1 MYRIPST
8 LNGDLDYTQSLI
20 DQFKT
25 GEIQAGQLK
34 SNRVPMGIYEQ
45 RKNQHYMLRLRCA
58 GGLVTPEQLA
68 KIAFVGHQLSTSHLH
83 VTTRQEIQIHNVDI
97 EDAIPALKKLE
108 KVGISSAGGGGNTV
122 RNMMVDDRSGLTA
135 DEEFDVYPYVEE
147 LTSRLIAEKDS
158 FTMPR
163 KYKVAIDTSVATANY
178 SYIADL
184 GLQARI
190 KDGQRGFRVLIAGSA
205 ASNAHT
211 GWEVFDFLP
220 EKDLYRAAKA
230 LKNWFHKYG
239 NRRNRHKARMR
250 YVFYKYGTEEAKRLY
265 LEEFEELKKDGSID
279 FEASALPLEHH
290 KPSFSPLGEKEVKS
304 EERRVK
310 NSNPLGVPAD
320 LQSDGKQ
327 GTSKNEI
334 IDVEAFETWKRR
346 YAHKQTNAEGLK
358 ENLWYAYIPLR
369 HGNNSTDFFAEVAEY
384 LGNYGNDVIRFTKKE
399 QIQVRNIPEEYLTNI
414 YAFFKKLGVY
424 QIDYPVVVTNL
435 TCCTGADTCR
445 LGICL
450 PKGAIDGIAKQLLDS
465 DLNLDA
471 IPDFELRMNG
481 CTNIC
486 ALATWGD
493 LGFSGRVGRVG
504 DDPYPAYTIW
514 LPVKGKHE
522 IDLQQGYIAAKKIPA
537 FVEDY
542 LRDVIAEQANYAD
555 YYEYVA
561 KRGVNIVKDL
571 IAKYK
576 EVAPYSEKPDTFFD
590 FGDDE
595 KFSLIKY
602 GKAECS
608 AGLFDI
614 IEIDQDTIREKRK
627 EVEQLLE
634 NTPQGVPADLQ
645 SAGKQ
650 AISGGSKVPA
660 DLKSDGK
667 QGTSKIEKLL
677 HDIVFSENRMLLV
690 TRGLDPRTDE
700 DVYQGFEK
708 EFIAAGI
715 IPQKFK
721 VLTEKAR
728 NNESLISEKPLIDEL
743 ADLLNDLYQNMDDS
757 LQFKLPAAQS
767 PTDNT
772 DNTDSKEKS
781 AESAKSA
788 RPKNGSEKEEKSVSS
803 VKSVGQKTGSEKEEK
818 SVSSVKSVGQKNTS
832 EKEQKSVSSVK
843 SARQKNTSEKE
854 QKSSAGEPEA
864 ISPDVKKDFRG
875 VMCPMNFVKT
885 KIALTPMQSG
895 QILEILLDDGAP
907 IENVPGSV
915 KNEGHTILSTEKVE
929 NYWKVL
935 IKKK

>member
-20 DQFKT
+20 DQFKA

-147 LTSRLIAEKDS
+147 LTSQLIAEKDS

-163 KYKVAIDTSVATANY
+163 KYKVAIDTSMATANY

-279 FEASALPLEHH
+279 FEAPALPLEHH
-290 KPSFSPLGEKEVKS
+290 KPSFSPLSEKEVKS

-310 NSNPLGVPAD
+310 NS
-320 LQSDGKQ
+320 SDFFD
-327 GTSKNEI
+327 S
-334 IDVEAFETWKRR
+334 EAFETWKRR

-384 LGNYGNDVIRFTKKE
+384 LCNYGNDVIRFTKKE

-486 ALATWGD
+486 ALTTWGD

-522 IDLQQGYIAAKKIPA
+522 IDLQQGYNAAKKIPA

-576 EVAPYSEKPDTFFD
+576 EIAPYSEEPDTFFD

-627 EVEQLLE
+627 EVEQLLG
-634 NTPQGVPADLQ
+634 NIPQGVPADLQ
-645 SAGKQ
+645 S
-650 AISGGSKVPA
+650 
-660 DLKSDGK
+660 DGK
-667 QGTSKIEKLL
+667 QETSKIEKLL

-700 DVYQGFEK
+700 DVYNGFEK

-721 VLTEKAR
+721 VLTDKAR
-728 NNESLISEKPLIDEL
+728 NNESLIAEKPLIDEL

-781 AESAKSA
+781 AGQ
-788 RPKNGSEKEEKSVSS
+788 KNRSEKEEKSVSS
-803 VKSVGQKTGSEKEEK
+803 VKSVGQKSRSE
-818 SVSSVKSVGQKNTS
+818 N
-832 EKEQKSVSSVK
+832 
-843 SARQKNTSEKE
+843 E

-864 ISPDVKKDFRG
+864 ISPDVKKDFRD

-915 KNEGHTILSTEKVE
+915 KNEDHTILSTEKVE

-935 IKKK
+935 IRKK

>member
-20 DQFKT
+20 DQFKA

-58 GGLVTPEQLA
+58 GGLVTPKQLA

-163 KYKVAIDTSVATANY
+163 KYKVAIDTSEATANY

-279 FEASALPLEHH
+279 FKAPALPLEHH
-290 KPSFSPLGEKEVKS
+290 KPNF
-304 EERRVK
+304 
-310 NSNPLGVPAD
+310 PALKAPTD
-320 LQSDGKQ
+320 
-327 GTSKNEI
+327 
-334 IDVEAFETWKRR
+334 FETWKRR

-450 PKGAIDGIAKQLLDS
+450 PKGAIDGIAKQLLNS
-465 DLNLDA
+465 NLNLDA

-504 DDPYPAYTIW
+504 DAPYPAYTIW

-555 YYEYVA
+555 YYDYVA
-561 KRGVNIVKDL
+561 KRGVNIVKEL

-576 EVAPYSEKPDTFFD
+576 EVAPYSEEPDTFFD

-627 EVEQLLE
+627 EVELLMG
-634 NTPQGVPADLQ
+634 NIPQGVPTDLQ
-645 SAGKQ
+645 
-650 AISGGSKVPA
+650 
-660 DLKSDGK
+660 SDGK
-667 QGTSKIEKLL
+667 QATSKIEKLL

-700 DVYQGFEK
+700 DVYNGFEK

-721 VLTEKAR
+721 VLTDKAR
-728 NNESLISEKPLIDEL
+728 NNESLIAEKPLIDEL

-757 LQFKLPAAQS
+757 LQFKLPA
-767 PTDNT
+767 
-772 DNTDSKEKS
+772 EKTQVEQV
-781 AESAKSA
+781 A
-788 RPKNGSEKEEKSVSS
+788 EEKNA
-803 VKSVGQKTGSEKEEK
+803 EEK
-818 SVSSVKSVGQKNTS
+818 APAEQVSE
-832 EKEQKSVSSVK
+832 EKAPAEKA
-843 SARQKNTSEKE
+843 SAAEETET
-854 QKSSAGEPEA
+854 
-864 ISPDVKKDFRG
+864 IVPDVKKDFRG

-935 IKKK
+935 IRKK

>member
-20 DQFKT
+20 DQFKA

-279 FEASALPLEHH
+279 FEAPALPLEHH
-290 KPSFSPLGEKEVKS
+290 KPNFPPLKA
-304 EERRVK
+304 
-310 NSNPLGVPAD
+310 PTD
-320 LQSDGKQ
+320 
-327 GTSKNEI
+327 
-334 IDVEAFETWKRR
+334 FETWKRR

-450 PKGAIDGIAKQLLDS
+450 PKGAIDGIAKQLLNS
-465 DLNLDA
+465 NLNLDA

-555 YYEYVA
+555 YYDYVA
-561 KRGVNIVKDL
+561 KRGVNIVKEL

-576 EVAPYSEKPDTFFD
+576 EVAPYSEEPDTFFD

-627 EVEQLLE
+627 EVELLMG

-645 SAGKQ
+645 S
-650 AISGGSKVPA
+650 
-660 DLKSDGK
+660 DGK
-667 QGTSKIEKLL
+667 QETSKIEKLL

-700 DVYQGFEK
+700 DVYNGFEK

-721 VLTEKAR
+721 VLTDKAR
-728 NNESLISEKPLIDEL
+728 NNESLIEQKPLIDEL

-757 LQFKLPAAQS
+757 LQFKLPA
-767 PTDNT
+767 
-772 DNTDSKEKS
+772 EKTLVEQV
-781 AESAKSA
+781 A
-788 RPKNGSEKEEKSVSS
+788 EEK
-803 VKSVGQKTGSEKEEK
+803 TAEEK
-818 SVSSVKSVGQKNTS
+818 APAEQVSE
-832 EKEQKSVSSVK
+832 EKTPAEKA
-843 SARQKNTSEKE
+843 SAAEETET
-854 QKSSAGEPEA
+854 
-864 ISPDVKKDFRG
+864 IVPDVKKDFRG

>member
-20 DQFKT
+20 DQFKA

-163 KYKVAIDTSVATANY
+163 KYKVAIDTSEATANY

-265 LEEFEELKKDGSID
+265 LEEFEKLKKDGSID
-279 FEASALPLEHH
+279 FEAPALPLEHH
-290 KPSFSPLGEKEVKS
+290 KPNF
-304 EERRVK
+304 
-310 NSNPLGVPAD
+310 PALKAPTD
-320 LQSDGKQ
+320 
-327 GTSKNEI
+327 
-334 IDVEAFETWKRR
+334 FETWKRR

-450 PKGAIDGIAKQLLDS
+450 PKGAINGIVKQLLNS

-555 YYEYVA
+555 YYDYVA
-561 KRGVNIVKDL
+561 KRGVNIVKEL

-576 EVAPYSEKPDTFFD
+576 EVAPYSEEPDTFFD

-627 EVEQLLE
+627 EVELLME
-634 NTPQGVPADLQ
+634 NIPQGVPADLQ
-645 SAGKQ
+645 SDGKQ
-650 AISGGSKVPA
+650 A
-660 DLKSDGK
+660 
-667 QGTSKIEKLL
+667 TSKIEKLL

-700 DVYQGFEK
+700 DVYNGFEK

-721 VLTEKAR
+721 VLTDKAR
-728 NNESLISEKPLIDEL
+728 NNESLIEQKPLIDEL

-757 LQFKLPAAQS
+757 LQFKLPA
-767 PTDNT
+767 
-772 DNTDSKEKS
+772 EKTPVEQV
-781 AESAKSA
+781 A
-788 RPKNGSEKEEKSVSS
+788 EEK
-803 VKSVGQKTGSEKEEK
+803 TAEEK
-818 SVSSVKSVGQKNTS
+818 APAEQVSE
-832 EKEQKSVSSVK
+832 EKAPAEKA
-843 SARQKNTSEKE
+843 SAAEETETI
-854 QKSSAGEPEA
+854 A
-864 ISPDVKKDFRG
+864 PDVKKDFRG

>member
-20 DQFKT
+20 DQFKA

-122 RNMMVDDRSGLTA
+122 RNMMVDDRSGLTS

-163 KYKVAIDTSVATANY
+163 KYKVAIDTSVENANY

-250 YVFYKYGTEEAKRLY
+250 YVFYKYGSEEAKRLY
-265 LEEFEELKKDGSID
+265 LAEFEELKKDPTID
-279 FEASALPLEHH
+279 FEAPALPLEHH
-290 KPSFSPLGEKEVKS
+290 KPSFAPLIEVKS

-310 NSNPLGVPAD
+310 NSNAPED
-320 LQSDGKQ
+320 
-327 GTSKNEI
+327 EI
-334 IDVEAFETWKRR
+334 LDVEAFNTWKQR
-346 YAHKQTNAEGLK
+346 YAHKQTNSEGLK
-358 ENLWYAYIPLR
+358 ENLWYAYIPLK

-384 LGNYGNDVIRFTKKE
+384 MGNYGNDVLRFTKKE
-399 QIQVRNIPEEYLTNI
+399 QIQVRNIPEEYLPNI

-424 QIDYPVVVTNL
+424 QVDYPVVVTNL

-450 PKGAIDGIAKQLLDS
+450 PKGAIDGIAKQLLAS
-465 DLNLDA
+465 DLNLDT

-504 DDPYPAYTIW
+504 DDPYPAYTVW

-555 YYEYVA
+555 YYDYVA
-561 KRGVNIVKDL
+561 KRGKDIVKDL

-576 EVAPYSEKPDTFFD
+576 EIPAFSEEPDTFYD

-614 IEIDQDTIREKRK
+614 IEIDQDTIREKLAEIDK
-627 EVEQLLE
+627 LLAATGLANLTQLK
-634 NTPQGVPADLQ
+634 D
-645 SAGKQ
+645 
-650 AISGGSKVPA
+650 GSDEKAKV
-660 DLKSDGK
+660 
-667 QGTSKIEKLL
+667 EKLL

-690 TRGLDPRTDE
+690 TRGLDPRTDD
-700 DVYQGFEK
+700 DVYNGFEK
-708 EFIAAGI
+708 EFIEAGI
-715 IPQKFK
+715 IPGKFK
-721 VLTEKAR
+721 VLTDKAR
-728 NNESLISEKPLIDEL
+728 KNESLIGDKALTDEL
-743 ADLLNDLYQNMDDS
+743 AQLLNDLYQNMDDS
-757 LQFKLPAAQS
+757 LQFKLPNENNKGDGEEVKVGEAKADESKAKASSEAGIAQ
-767 PTDNT
+767 NRV
-772 DNTDSKEKS
+772 ES
-781 AESAKSA
+781 AE
-788 RPKNGSEKEEKSVSS
+788 VSS
-803 VKSVGQKTGSEKEEK
+803 ETGNQASYE
-818 SVSSVKSVGQKNTS
+818 SGIT
-832 EKEQKSVSSVK
+832 
-843 SARQKNTSEKE
+843 
-854 QKSSAGEPEA
+854 
-864 ISPDVKKDFRG
+864 PDVKKDFRG

-885 KIALTPMQSG
+885 KIALTPMKSG

-915 KNEGHTILSTEKVE
+915 KGEGHTVLATEKVE

-935 IKKK
+935 IRKK

>member
-20 DQFKT
+20 DQFKA

-279 FEASALPLEHH
+279 FEAPALPLEHH
-290 KPSFSPLGEKEVKS
+290 KPNFPPLKA
-304 EERRVK
+304 
-310 NSNPLGVPAD
+310 PTD
-320 LQSDGKQ
+320 
-327 GTSKNEI
+327 
-334 IDVEAFETWKRR
+334 FETWKRR

-450 PKGAIDGIAKQLLDS
+450 PKGAIDGIAKQLLNS
-465 DLNLDA
+465 NLNLDA

-555 YYEYVA
+555 YYDYVA
-561 KRGVNIVKDL
+561 KRGVNIVKEL

-576 EVAPYSEKPDTFFD
+576 EVAPYSEESDTFFD

-627 EVEQLLE
+627 EVEQLL
-634 NTPQGVPADLQ
+634 
-645 SAGKQ
+645 
-650 AISGGSKVPA
+650 
-660 DLKSDGK
+660 SDGK
-667 QGTSKIEKLL
+667 QNTGKIEKLL

-700 DVYQGFEK
+700 DVYNGFEK

-721 VLTEKAR
+721 VLTDKAR
-728 NNESLISEKPLIDEL
+728 NNESLIAEKPLIDEL

-757 LQFKLPAAQS
+757 LQFKLPA
-767 PTDNT
+767 
-772 DNTDSKEKS
+772 EKTQVEQV
-781 AESAKSA
+781 A
-788 RPKNGSEKEEKSVSS
+788 EEKNA
-803 VKSVGQKTGSEKEEK
+803 EEK
-818 SVSSVKSVGQKNTS
+818 APAEQVSE
-832 EKEQKSVSSVK
+832 EKAPAEKA
-843 SARQKNTSEKE
+843 SAAEETET
-854 QKSSAGEPEA
+854 
-864 ISPDVKKDFRG
+864 IVPDVKKDFRG

>member
-20 DQFKT
+20 DQFKA

-265 LEEFEELKKDGSID
+265 LEEFKELKKDGSID
-279 FEASALPLEHH
+279 FEAPALPLEHH
-290 KPSFSPLGEKEVKS
+290 KPNFPPLKA
-304 EERRVK
+304 
-310 NSNPLGVPAD
+310 PTD
-320 LQSDGKQ
+320 
-327 GTSKNEI
+327 
-334 IDVEAFETWKRR
+334 FETWKRR

-450 PKGAIDGIAKQLLDS
+450 PKGAIDGIAKQLLNS
-465 DLNLDA
+465 NLNLDA

-542 LRDVIAEQANYAD
+542 LRDVIAEQANYVD
-555 YYEYVA
+555 YYDYVA

-576 EVAPYSEKPDTFFD
+576 EVAPYSEEPDTFFD

-627 EVEQLLE
+627 EVEQLL
-634 NTPQGVPADLQ
+634 
-645 SAGKQ
+645 
-650 AISGGSKVPA
+650 
-660 DLKSDGK
+660 SDGK
-667 QGTSKIEKLL
+667 QNTGKIEKLL

-700 DVYQGFEK
+700 DVYNGFEK

-721 VLTEKAR
+721 VLTDKAR
-728 NNESLISEKPLIDEL
+728 NNESLIEQKPLIDEL

-757 LQFKLPAAQS
+757 LQFKLPA
-767 PTDNT
+767 
-772 DNTDSKEKS
+772 EKTPVEQV
-781 AESAKSA
+781 A
-788 RPKNGSEKEEKSVSS
+788 EEKNA
-803 VKSVGQKTGSEKEEK
+803 EEK
-818 SVSSVKSVGQKNTS
+818 APAEQVSE
-832 EKEQKSVSSVK
+832 EKAPAEKA
-843 SARQKNTSEKE
+843 SAAEETET
-854 QKSSAGEPEA
+854 
-864 ISPDVKKDFRG
+864 IVPDVKKDFRG

-915 KNEGHTILSTEKVE
+915 KNEGHTILSTKKVE

>member
-20 DQFKT
+20 DQFKA

-279 FEASALPLEHH
+279 FEAPALPLEHH
-290 KPSFSPLGEKEVKS
+290 KPNFPPLKA
-304 EERRVK
+304 
-310 NSNPLGVPAD
+310 PTD
-320 LQSDGKQ
+320 
-327 GTSKNEI
+327 
-334 IDVEAFETWKRR
+334 FETWKRR

-358 ENLWYAYIPLR
+358 EDLWYAYIPLR

-450 PKGAIDGIAKQLLDS
+450 PKGAIDGIAKQLLNS
-465 DLNLDA
+465 NLNLDA

-555 YYEYVA
+555 YYDYVA

-576 EVAPYSEKPDTFFD
+576 EVAPYSEEPDTFFD

-627 EVEQLLE
+627 EVEQLL
-634 NTPQGVPADLQ
+634 
-645 SAGKQ
+645 
-650 AISGGSKVPA
+650 
-660 DLKSDGK
+660 SDGK
-667 QGTSKIEKLL
+667 QNTGKIEKLL

-708 EFIAAGI
+708 EFIAVGI

-721 VLTEKAR
+721 VLTDKAR
-728 NNESLISEKPLIDEL
+728 NNESLIEQKPLIDEL

-757 LQFKLPAAQS
+757 LQFKLPAVQS
-767 PTDNT
+767 PTDFT
-772 DNTDSKEKS
+772 DNTDSKGKS
-781 AESAKSA
+781 A
-788 RPKNGSEKEEKSVSS
+788 
-803 VKSVGQKTGSEKEEK
+803 GQKNRSEDEEK

-832 EKEQKSVSSVK
+832 E
-843 SARQKNTSEKE
+843 NE

-864 ISPDVKKDFRG
+864 VSPDVKKDFRG

>member
-20 DQFKT
+20 DQFKA

-279 FEASALPLEHH
+279 FEAPALPLEHH
-290 KPSFSPLGEKEVKS
+290 KPNF
-304 EERRVK
+304 
-310 NSNPLGVPAD
+310 PALKAPTD
-320 LQSDGKQ
+320 FK
-327 GTSKNEI
+327 
-334 IDVEAFETWKRR
+334 TWKRR

-555 YYEYVA
+555 YYDYVA

-576 EVAPYSEKPDTFFD
+576 EVAPYSEEPDTFFD

-627 EVEQLLE
+627 EVELLMG
-634 NTPQGVPADLQ
+634 NIPQGVPADLQ
-645 SAGKQ
+645 S
-650 AISGGSKVPA
+650 
-660 DLKSDGK
+660 DGK
-667 QGTSKIEKLL
+667 QETSKIEKLL

-708 EFIAAGI
+708 EFIAVGI

-728 NNESLISEKPLIDEL
+728 NNKSLIAEKPLIDEL

-757 LQFKLPAAQS
+757 LQFKLPAVQS
-767 PTDNT
+767 PTDFT

-781 AESAKSA
+781 AESNSEEEESVSFVKSVGQKS
-788 RPKNGSEKEEKSVSS
+788 RSENEEKSVSS
-803 VKSVGQKTGSEKEEK
+803 VKSVGQKD
-818 SVSSVKSVGQKNTS
+818 TS
-832 EKEQKSVSSVK
+832 ENEQK
-843 SARQKNTSEKE
+843 T
-854 QKSSAGEPEA
+854 SAGEPEA

>member
-20 DQFKT
+20 DQFKA

-135 DEEFDVYPYVEE
+135 DEEFNVYPYVEE

-184 GLQARI
+184 GLQAGI

-279 FEASALPLEHH
+279 FEAPALPLEHH
-290 KPSFSPLGEKEVKS
+290 KPNFPPLKA
-304 EERRVK
+304 
-310 NSNPLGVPAD
+310 PTD
-320 LQSDGKQ
+320 
-327 GTSKNEI
+327 
-334 IDVEAFETWKRR
+334 FETWKRR

-450 PKGAIDGIAKQLLDS
+450 PKGAIDGIAKQLLNS
-465 DLNLDA
+465 NLNLDA

-555 YYEYVA
+555 YYDYVA
-561 KRGVNIVKDL
+561 KRGVNIVKEL

-576 EVAPYSEKPDTFFD
+576 EIAPYSEEPDTFFD

-627 EVEQLLE
+627 EVEQLL
-634 NTPQGVPADLQ
+634 
-645 SAGKQ
+645 
-650 AISGGSKVPA
+650 
-660 DLKSDGK
+660 SDGK
-667 QGTSKIEKLL
+667 QNTGKIEKLL

-700 DVYQGFEK
+700 DVYNGFEK

-721 VLTEKAR
+721 VLTDKAR
-728 NNESLISEKPLIDEL
+728 NNESLIEQKPLIDEL

-757 LQFKLPAAQS
+757 LQFKLPA
-767 PTDNT
+767 
-772 DNTDSKEKS
+772 EKTPVDQFS
-781 AESAKSA
+781 
-788 RPKNGSEKEEKSVSS
+788 EEKAPA
-803 VKSVGQKTGSEKEEK
+803 EKASAAEETETI
-818 SVSSVKSVGQKNTS
+818 V
-832 EKEQKSVSSVK
+832 
-843 SARQKNTSEKE
+843 
-854 QKSSAGEPEA
+854 
-864 ISPDVKKDFRG
+864 PDVKKDFRG

>member
-20 DQFKT
+20 DQFKA

-122 RNMMVDDRSGLTA
+122 RNMMVDDRSGLTG

-279 FEASALPLEHH
+279 FEAPALPLEHH
-290 KPSFSPLGEKEVKS
+290 KPGFPALKVWNET
-304 EERRVK
+304 
-310 NSNPLGVPAD
+310 PLGVPAD

-327 GTSKNEI
+327 RTSKNEI
-334 IDVEAFETWKRR
+334 IDSEAFETWKRR

-384 LGNYGNDVIRFTKKE
+384 LCNYGNDVIRFTKKE
-399 QIQVRNIPEEYLTNI
+399 QIQVRNIPEEYLPNI

-450 PKGAIDGIAKQLLDS
+450 PKGAIDGIAKQLLNS

-576 EVAPYSEKPDTFFD
+576 EIAPYSEEPDTFFD

-627 EVEQLLE
+627 EVEQLLG
-634 NTPQGVPADLQ
+634 NIPQGVPADLQ
-645 SAGKQ
+645 S
-650 AISGGSKVPA
+650 
-660 DLKSDGK
+660 DGK
-667 QGTSKIEKLL
+667 QETSKIEKLL

-700 DVYQGFEK
+700 DVYNGFEK

-721 VLTEKAR
+721 VLTDKAR
-728 NNESLISEKPLIDEL
+728 NNESLIAEKPLIDEL

-757 LQFKLPAAQS
+757 LQFKLPAVQS
-767 PTDNT
+767 PTDFT

-781 AESAKSA
+781 AGQKNRSEDEDKSVSSVKSVGQ
-788 RPKNGSEKEEKSVSS
+788 RNRSENEEKSVSS
-803 VKSVGQKTGSEKEEK
+803 VKSVGQKIGSE
-818 SVSSVKSVGQKNTS
+818 N
-832 EKEQKSVSSVK
+832 
-843 SARQKNTSEKE
+843 E

>member
-1 MYRIPST
+1 M
-8 LNGDLDYTQSLI
+8 
-20 DQFKT
+20 
-25 GEIQAGQLK
+25 
-34 SNRVPMGIYEQ
+34 
-45 RKNQHYMLRLRCA
+45 
-58 GGLVTPEQLA
+58 
-68 KIAFVGHQLSTSHLH
+68 
-83 VTTRQEIQIHNVDI
+83 
-97 EDAIPALKKLE
+97 
-108 KVGISSAGGGGNTV
+108 
-122 RNMMVDDRSGLTA
+122 
-135 DEEFDVYPYVEE
+135 
-147 LTSRLIAEKDS
+147 
-158 FTMPR
+158 
-163 KYKVAIDTSVATANY
+163 
-178 SYIADL
+178 
-184 GLQARI
+184 
-190 KDGQRGFRVLIAGSA
+190 
-205 ASNAHT
+205 
-211 GWEVFDFLP
+211 
-220 EKDLYRAAKA
+220 
-230 LKNWFHKYG
+230 
-239 NRRNRHKARMR
+239 
-250 YVFYKYGTEEAKRLY
+250 
-265 LEEFEELKKDGSID
+265 
-279 FEASALPLEHH
+279 
-290 KPSFSPLGEKEVKS
+290 
-304 EERRVK
+304 
-310 NSNPLGVPAD
+310 
-320 LQSDGKQ
+320 
-327 GTSKNEI
+327 
-334 IDVEAFETWKRR
+334 
-346 YAHKQTNAEGLK
+346 
-358 ENLWYAYIPLR
+358 
-369 HGNNSTDFFAEVAEY
+369 
-384 LGNYGNDVIRFTKKE
+384 
-399 QIQVRNIPEEYLTNI
+399 
-414 YAFFKKLGVY
+414 
-424 QIDYPVVVTNL
+424 VVTNL

-450 PKGAIDGIAKQLLDS
+450 PKGAIDGIAKQLLNS
-465 DLNLDA
+465 NLNLDA

-555 YYEYVA
+555 YYDYVA

-576 EVAPYSEKPDTFFD
+576 EVAPYSEEPDTFFD

-627 EVEQLLE
+627 EVELLMK
-634 NTPQGVPADLQ
+634 NIPQGVSADLQ
-645 SAGKQ
+645 ADGKQ
-650 AISGGSKVPA
+650 A
-660 DLKSDGK
+660 
-667 QGTSKIEKLL
+667 TSKIEKLL

-700 DVYQGFEK
+700 DVYNGFEK

-721 VLTEKAR
+721 VLTDKAR
-728 NNESLISEKPLIDEL
+728 NNESLIEQKPLIDEL

-757 LQFKLPAAQS
+757 LQFKLPA
-767 PTDNT
+767 
-772 DNTDSKEKS
+772 EKTPVEQV
-781 AESAKSA
+781 A
-788 RPKNGSEKEEKSVSS
+788 EEK
-803 VKSVGQKTGSEKEEK
+803 TAEEK
-818 SVSSVKSVGQKNTS
+818 APAEQVSE
-832 EKEQKSVSSVK
+832 EKAPAEKA
-843 SARQKNTSEKE
+843 SAAEETET
-854 QKSSAGEPEA
+854 
-864 ISPDVKKDFRG
+864 IVPDVKKDFRG

>member
-20 DQFKT
+20 DQFKA

-279 FEASALPLEHH
+279 FEAPALPLEHR
-290 KPSFSPLGEKEVKS
+290 KPNF
-304 EERRVK
+304 
-310 NSNPLGVPAD
+310 PALNASTD
-320 LQSDGKQ
+320 
-327 GTSKNEI
+327 
-334 IDVEAFETWKRR
+334 FETWKRR

-555 YYEYVA
+555 YYDYVA

-576 EVAPYSEKPDTFFD
+576 EIAPYAEEPDTFFD

-627 EVEQLLE
+627 EVEQLE
-634 NTPQGVPADLQ
+634 D
-645 SAGKQ
+645 
-650 AISGGSKVPA
+650 
-660 DLKSDGK
+660 
-667 QGTSKIEKLL
+667 TSKIEKLL

-690 TRGLDPRTDE
+690 TRGLDPRTDD
-700 DVYQGFEK
+700 DVYNGFEK

-721 VLTEKAR
+721 VLTDKAR

-767 PTDNT
+767 LTDFT

-788 RPKNGSEKEEKSVSS
+788 R
-803 VKSVGQKTGSEKEEK
+803 QKD
-818 SVSSVKSVGQKNTS
+818 TS
-832 EKEQKSVSSVK
+832 E
-843 SARQKNTSEKE
+843 NE

>member
-8 LNGDLDYTQSLI
+8 LKGDLDYTQSLI
-20 DQFKT
+20 DQFKA

-97 EDAIPALKKLE
+97 EDAVPALRKLE
-108 KVGISSAGGGGNTV
+108 KIGISSAGGGGNTV

-135 DEEFDVYPYVEE
+135 KEEFDVYPYVEE

-163 KYKVAIDTSVATANY
+163 KYKVAIDTSVDTANY

-190 KDGQRGFRVLIAGSA
+190 KDGKRGFRVLIAGSA

-230 LKNWFHKYG
+230 LKNWFHKFG

-265 LEEFEELKKDGSID
+265 LEEFEALKKDSSID
-279 FEASALPLEHH
+279 FVAPALPLEHH
-290 KPSFSPLGEKEVKS
+290 KPSFSPLGEKEGNNAS
-304 EERRVK
+304 TYFDR
-310 NSNPLGVPAD
+310 G
-320 LQSDGKQ
+320 
-327 GTSKNEI
+327 
-334 IDVEAFETWKRR
+334 AFETWKRR

-399 QIQVRNIPEEYLTNI
+399 QIQVRNIPEEYLPDI

-450 PKGAIDGIAKQLLDS
+450 PKGAIDAIAKQLLSS

-504 DDPYPAYTIW
+504 DDPYPAYTVW

-542 LRDVIAEQANYAD
+542 LKDVIQEQPNYAD
-555 YYEYVA
+555 YYDYVA
-561 KRGVNIVKDL
+561 KRGAGFIKEL

-576 EVAPYSEKPDTFFD
+576 EIAPFTEEPDTFYD

-627 EVEQLLE
+627 EVDQLLQD
-634 NTPQGVPADLQ
+634 NTLKESTSADQ
-645 SAGKQ
+645 ERTN
-650 AISGGSKVPA
+650 KV
-660 DLKSDGK
+660 
-667 QGTSKIEKLL
+667 EKLL

-708 EFIAAGI
+708 EFIGAGI

-721 VLTEKAR
+721 ILTDKAR
-728 NNESLISEKPLIDEL
+728 NNESLIEYKPLIDEL

-767 PTDNT
+767 SAVL
-772 DNTDSKEKS
+772 TDSKEKS
-781 AESAKSA
+781 ASSAKSA
-788 RPKNGSEKEEKSVSS
+788 RQENASKTEEEKSVSS
-803 VKSVGQKTGSEKEEK
+803 VKSVGKENASKTEAEK
-818 SVSSVKSVGQKNTS
+818 SVSSVKSVGQKNGS
-832 EKEQKSVSSVK
+832 KNEEKESV
-843 SARQKNTSEKE
+843 
-854 QKSSAGEPEA
+854 GEAA

-915 KNEGHTILSTEKVE
+915 KGEGHTILSTEKIE

-935 IKKK
+935 IRKK

>member
-8 LNGDLDYTQSLI
+8 LKGDLDYTQSLI
-20 DQFKT
+20 DQFKA

-97 EDAIPALKKLE
+97 EDAVPALRKLE
-108 KVGISSAGGGGNTV
+108 KIGISSAGGGGNTV

-135 DEEFDVYPYVEE
+135 EEEFDVYPYVEE

-163 KYKVAIDTSVATANY
+163 KYKVAIDTSVDTANY

-190 KDGQRGFRVLIAGSA
+190 KDGKRGFRVLIAGSA

-265 LEEFEELKKDGSID
+265 LEEFEALKKDPSID
-279 FEASALPLEHH
+279 FVAPELPLEHH
-290 KPSFSPLGEKEVKS
+290 KPSFSPLGEKEGNHAS
-304 EERRVK
+304 TYFDR
-310 NSNPLGVPAD
+310 
-320 LQSDGKQ
+320 
-327 GTSKNEI
+327 
-334 IDVEAFETWKRR
+334 EAFATWKRR
-346 YAHKQTNAEGLK
+346 YAHKQTNAEGWK

-399 QIQVRNIPEEYLTNI
+399 QIQVRNIPEEYLPDI

-450 PKGAIDGIAKQLLDS
+450 PKGAIDAIAKQLLSS
-465 DLNLDA
+465 DLNLDT

-504 DDPYPAYTIW
+504 DDPYPAYTVW

-542 LRDVIAEQANYAD
+542 LRDVIQEQANYAD
-555 YYEYVA
+555 YYDYVA
-561 KRGVNIVKDL
+561 KRGAGFIKEL

-576 EVAPYSEKPDTFFD
+576 EIAPFTEEPDTFYD

-595 KFSLIKY
+595 KFSLIKN

-614 IEIDQDTIREKRK
+614 IEIDQDTIREKLGEIDK
-627 EVEQLLE
+627 ILGDDKSH
-634 NTPQGVPADLQ
+634 TDLTNLTDIVNEED
-645 SAGKQ
+645 AK
-650 AISGGSKVPA
+650 
-660 DLKSDGK
+660 
-667 QGTSKIEKLL
+667 KIEKLL

-700 DVYQGFEK
+700 DVYNGFEK

-721 VLTEKAR
+721 VLTDKAR
-728 NNESLISEKPLIDEL
+728 NNESLIEQKPLIDEL

-757 LQFKLPAAQS
+757 LQFKLTA
-767 PTDNT
+767 
-772 DNTDSKEKS
+772 EKTPVEQV
-781 AESAKSA
+781 A
-788 RPKNGSEKEEKSVSS
+788 EEKAA
-803 VKSVGQKTGSEKEEK
+803 EEK
-818 SVSSVKSVGQKNTS
+818 APA
-832 EKEQKSVSSVK
+832 EKA
-843 SARQKNTSEKE
+843 SAAEETET
-854 QKSSAGEPEA
+854 
-864 ISPDVKKDFRG
+864 IVPDVKKDFRG

>member
-20 DQFKT
+20 DQFKA

-58 GGLVTPEQLA
+58 GGLVTPKQLA

-265 LEEFEELKKDGSID
+265 LEEFKELKKDGSID
-279 FEASALPLEHH
+279 FEAPALPLEHH
-290 KPSFSPLGEKEVKS
+290 KPNF
-304 EERRVK
+304 
-310 NSNPLGVPAD
+310 PALKAPTD
-320 LQSDGKQ
+320 
-327 GTSKNEI
+327 
-334 IDVEAFETWKRR
+334 FETWKRR

-450 PKGAIDGIAKQLLDS
+450 PKGAIDGIAKQLLNS
-465 DLNLDA
+465 NLNLDA

-555 YYEYVA
+555 YYDYVA

-576 EVAPYSEKPDTFFD
+576 EVAPYSEEPDTFFD

-627 EVEQLLE
+627 EVELLMK
-634 NTPQGVPADLQ
+634 NIPQGVSADLQ
-645 SAGKQ
+645 ADGKQ
-650 AISGGSKVPA
+650 A
-660 DLKSDGK
+660 
-667 QGTSKIEKLL
+667 TSKIEKLL

-700 DVYQGFEK
+700 DVYNGFEK

-721 VLTEKAR
+721 VLTDKAR
-728 NNESLISEKPLIDEL
+728 NNESLIEQKPLIDEL

-757 LQFKLPAAQS
+757 LQFKLPA
-767 PTDNT
+767 
-772 DNTDSKEKS
+772 EKTPVEQV
-781 AESAKSA
+781 A
-788 RPKNGSEKEEKSVSS
+788 EEKNA
-803 VKSVGQKTGSEKEEK
+803 EEK
-818 SVSSVKSVGQKNTS
+818 APAEQVSE
-832 EKEQKSVSSVK
+832 EKAPAEKA
-843 SARQKNTSEKE
+843 SAAEETET
-854 QKSSAGEPEA
+854 
-864 ISPDVKKDFRG
+864 IVPDVKKDFRG

>member
-20 DQFKT
+20 DQFKA

-279 FEASALPLEHH
+279 FEAPALPLEHH
-290 KPSFSPLGEKEVKS
+290 KPSFSPLSEKEVKS

-310 NSNPLGVPAD
+310 NS
-320 LQSDGKQ
+320 SDFFD
-327 GTSKNEI
+327 S
-334 IDVEAFETWKRR
+334 EAFETWKRR

-384 LGNYGNDVIRFTKKE
+384 LGNYGNDVIRFTMKE

-450 PKGAIDGIAKQLLDS
+450 PKGAIDGIAKQLLNS
-465 DLNLDA
+465 NLNLDA

-555 YYEYVA
+555 YYDYVA
-561 KRGVNIVKDL
+561 KRGVNIVKEL

-576 EVAPYSEKPDTFFD
+576 EVAPYAEEPDTFFD

-627 EVEQLLE
+627 EVELLMG
-634 NTPQGVPADLQ
+634 NTPQGVTADLQ
-645 SAGKQ
+645 S
-650 AISGGSKVPA
+650 
-660 DLKSDGK
+660 DGK
-667 QGTSKIEKLL
+667 QETSKIEKLL

-700 DVYQGFEK
+700 DVYNGFEK

-721 VLTEKAR
+721 VLTDKAR
-728 NNESLISEKPLIDEL
+728 NNESLIAEKPLIDEL

-757 LQFKLPAAQS
+757 LQFKLPSVQS
-767 PTDNT
+767 PTDFT

-781 AESAKSA
+781 AGQKNRSEDEDKSVSSVKSVGQ
-788 RPKNGSEKEEKSVSS
+788 RNRSENEEKSVSS
-803 VKSVGQKTGSEKEEK
+803 VKSVGQKS
-818 SVSSVKSVGQKNTS
+818 TS
-832 EKEQKSVSSVK
+832 E
-843 SARQKNTSEKE
+843 NE

-885 KIALTPMQSG
+885 KIALTPMLSG

>member
-20 DQFKT
+20 DQFKA

-279 FEASALPLEHH
+279 FKAPALPLVHH
-290 KPSFSPLGEKEVKS
+290 KPNFPPLKA
-304 EERRVK
+304 
-310 NSNPLGVPAD
+310 PTD
-320 LQSDGKQ
+320 
-327 GTSKNEI
+327 
-334 IDVEAFETWKRR
+334 FETWKRR

-358 ENLWYAYIPLR
+358 DNLWYAYIPLR

-450 PKGAIDGIAKQLLDS
+450 PKGAIDGIAKQLLNS
-465 DLNLDA
+465 NLNLDA

-555 YYEYVA
+555 YYDYVA
-561 KRGVNIVKDL
+561 KRGVNIVKEL

-576 EVAPYSEKPDTFFD
+576 EVAPYSEEPDTFFD

-627 EVEQLLE
+627 EVELLMG

-645 SAGKQ
+645 S
-650 AISGGSKVPA
+650 
-660 DLKSDGK
+660 DGK
-667 QGTSKIEKLL
+667 QETSKIEKLL

-690 TRGLDPRTDE
+690 TRDLDPRTDE
-700 DVYQGFEK
+700 DVYNGFEK

-721 VLTEKAR
+721 VLTDKAR
-728 NNESLISEKPLIDEL
+728 NNESLIEQKPLIDEL

-757 LQFKLPAAQS
+757 LQFKLTA
-767 PTDNT
+767 
-772 DNTDSKEKS
+772 EKTPVEQV
-781 AESAKSA
+781 A
-788 RPKNGSEKEEKSVSS
+788 EEKAA
-803 VKSVGQKTGSEKEEK
+803 EEK
-818 SVSSVKSVGQKNTS
+818 TPAEQVSE
-832 EKEQKSVSSVK
+832 EKAPAEKA
-843 SARQKNTSEKE
+843 SAAEETET
-854 QKSSAGEPEA
+854 
-864 ISPDVKKDFRG
+864 IVPDVKKDFRG

>member
-20 DQFKT
+20 DQFKA

-279 FEASALPLEHH
+279 FEAPALPLEHH
-290 KPSFSPLGEKEVKS
+290 KPNF
-304 EERRVK
+304 
-310 NSNPLGVPAD
+310 PAHKAQTD
-320 LQSDGKQ
+320 
-327 GTSKNEI
+327 
-334 IDVEAFETWKRR
+334 FETWKRR

-358 ENLWYAYIPLR
+358 EDLWYAYIPLR

-450 PKGAIDGIAKQLLDS
+450 PKGVIDGIAKQLLNS

-555 YYEYVA
+555 YYDYVA

-576 EVAPYSEKPDTFFD
+576 EVAPYSEEPDTFFD

-627 EVEQLLE
+627 EVELLMG
-634 NTPQGVPADLQ
+634 NIPQGVTADLQ
-645 SAGKQ
+645 SDGKQ
-650 AISGGSKVPA
+650 A
-660 DLKSDGK
+660 
-667 QGTSKIEKLL
+667 TSKIEKLL

-700 DVYQGFEK
+700 DVYNGFEK

-721 VLTEKAR
+721 VLTDKAR
-728 NNESLISEKPLIDEL
+728 NNESLIEQKPLIDEL

-757 LQFKLPAAQS
+757 LQFKLPA
-767 PTDNT
+767 
-772 DNTDSKEKS
+772 EKTPVEQV
-781 AESAKSA
+781 A
-788 RPKNGSEKEEKSVSS
+788 EEKNA
-803 VKSVGQKTGSEKEEK
+803 EEK
-818 SVSSVKSVGQKNTS
+818 APAEQVSE
-832 EKEQKSVSSVK
+832 EKAPAEKA
-843 SARQKNTSEKE
+843 SAAEETET
-854 QKSSAGEPEA
+854 
-864 ISPDVKKDFRG
+864 IVPDVKKDFRG

>member
-20 DQFKT
+20 DQFKA

-58 GGLVTPEQLA
+58 GGLVTPKQLA

-279 FEASALPLEHH
+279 FEAPALPLEHH
-290 KPSFSPLGEKEVKS
+290 KPNF
-304 EERRVK
+304 
-310 NSNPLGVPAD
+310 PALKAPTD
-320 LQSDGKQ
+320 
-327 GTSKNEI
+327 
-334 IDVEAFETWKRR
+334 FETWKRR

-450 PKGAIDGIAKQLLDS
+450 PKGAIDGIAKQLLNS
-465 DLNLDA
+465 NLNLDA

-555 YYEYVA
+555 YYDYVA

-576 EVAPYSEKPDTFFD
+576 EVAPYSEEPDTFFD

-627 EVEQLLE
+627 EVELLMG
-634 NTPQGVPADLQ
+634 NIPLGVTADLQ
-645 SAGKQ
+645 S
-650 AISGGSKVPA
+650 
-660 DLKSDGK
+660 DGK
-667 QGTSKIEKLL
+667 QNTGKIEKLL

-700 DVYQGFEK
+700 DVYNGFEK

-721 VLTEKAR
+721 ILTDKAR
-728 NNESLISEKPLIDEL
+728 NNESLIEQKPLIDEL

-757 LQFKLPAAQS
+757 LQFKLPA
-767 PTDNT
+767 
-772 DNTDSKEKS
+772 EKTPVEQV
-781 AESAKSA
+781 A
-788 RPKNGSEKEEKSVSS
+788 EEKNA
-803 VKSVGQKTGSEKEEK
+803 EEK
-818 SVSSVKSVGQKNTS
+818 APAEQVSE
-832 EKEQKSVSSVK
+832 EKAPAEKA
-843 SARQKNTSEKE
+843 SAAEETET
-854 QKSSAGEPEA
+854 
-864 ISPDVKKDFRG
+864 IVPDVKKDFRG

>member
-20 DQFKT
+20 DQFKA

-58 GGLVTPEQLA
+58 GGLVTPKQLA

-184 GLQARI
+184 GLQAHI

-279 FEASALPLEHH
+279 FEAPALPLEHH
-290 KPSFSPLGEKEVKS
+290 KPNFPPLKT
-304 EERRVK
+304 
-310 NSNPLGVPAD
+310 PTD
-320 LQSDGKQ
+320 
-327 GTSKNEI
+327 
-334 IDVEAFETWKRR
+334 FETWKRR
-346 YAHKQTNAEGLK
+346 YAHKQTNVEGLK

-450 PKGAIDGIAKQLLDS
+450 PKGAIDGIAKQLLNS
-465 DLNLDA
+465 NLNLDA

-555 YYEYVA
+555 YYDYVA

-576 EVAPYSEKPDTFFD
+576 EVAPYSEEPDTFFD

-614 IEIDQDTIREKRK
+614 IEIDQDTIREKLGEIDK
-627 EVEQLLE
+627 ILG
-634 NTPQGVPADLQ
+634 NDKSHTDLTNLTDIVNEED
-645 SAGKQ
+645 AK
-650 AISGGSKVPA
+650 
-660 DLKSDGK
+660 
-667 QGTSKIEKLL
+667 KIEKFL

-721 VLTEKAR
+721 VLTDKAR
-728 NNESLISEKPLIDEL
+728 NNKSLIAEKPLIDEL
-743 ADLLNDLYQNMDDS
+743 AQLLNDLYQNMDDS
-757 LQFKLPAAQS
+757 LQFKLPAVQS
-767 PTDNT
+767 PTDFT
-772 DNTDSKEKS
+772 DNTDSKGKS
-781 AESAKSA
+781 A
-788 RPKNGSEKEEKSVSS
+788 
-803 VKSVGQKTGSEKEEK
+803 GQKNRSEDEEK

-832 EKEQKSVSSVK
+832 E
-843 SARQKNTSEKE
+843 NE

-864 ISPDVKKDFRG
+864 VSPDVKKDFRG

>member
-20 DQFKT
+20 DQFKA

-279 FEASALPLEHH
+279 FEASALPLVHH
-290 KPSFSPLGEKEVKS
+290 KTNFPPLKA
-304 EERRVK
+304 
-310 NSNPLGVPAD
+310 PTD
-320 LQSDGKQ
+320 
-327 GTSKNEI
+327 
-334 IDVEAFETWKRR
+334 FETWKRR

-450 PKGAIDGIAKQLLDS
+450 PKGAIDGIAKQLLNS
-465 DLNLDA
+465 NLNLDA

-555 YYEYVA
+555 YYDYVA
-561 KRGVNIVKDL
+561 KRGVNIVKEL

-576 EVAPYSEKPDTFFD
+576 EIAPYSEEPDTFFD

-627 EVEQLLE
+627 EVELLMG
-634 NTPQGVPADLQ
+634 NIPQGVPADLQ
-645 SAGKQ
+645 SDGKQ
-650 AISGGSKVPA
+650 A
-660 DLKSDGK
+660 
-667 QGTSKIEKLL
+667 TSKIEKLL

-700 DVYQGFEK
+700 DVYNGFEK

-721 VLTEKAR
+721 VLTDKAR
-728 NNESLISEKPLIDEL
+728 NNESLIEQKPLIDEL

-757 LQFKLPAAQS
+757 LQFKLTAEKTPVEQVAEEKAAE
-767 PTDNT
+767 
-772 DNTDSKEKS
+772 EKAS
-781 AESAKSA
+781 AEQVS
-788 RPKNGSEKEEKSVSS
+788 EEKAPA
-803 VKSVGQKTGSEKEEK
+803 EKASAAEETETI
-818 SVSSVKSVGQKNTS
+818 V
-832 EKEQKSVSSVK
+832 
-843 SARQKNTSEKE
+843 
-854 QKSSAGEPEA
+854 
-864 ISPDVKKDFRG
+864 PDVKKDFRG

>member
-8 LNGDLDYTQSLI
+8 LKGDLDYTQSLI
-20 DQFKT
+20 DQFKA

-97 EDAIPALKKLE
+97 EDAVPALRKLE
-108 KVGISSAGGGGNTV
+108 KIGISSAGGGGNTV

-135 DEEFDVYPYVEE
+135 EEEFDVYPYVEE

-163 KYKVAIDTSVATANY
+163 KYKVAIDTSVDTANY

-190 KDGQRGFRVLIAGSA
+190 KDGKRGFRVLIAGSA

-265 LEEFEELKKDGSID
+265 LEEFEALKKDPSID
-279 FEASALPLEHH
+279 FVAPALPLEHH
-290 KPSFSPLGEKEVKS
+290 KPSFSPLGEKEGNNAS
-304 EERRVK
+304 TYF
-310 NSNPLGVPAD
+310 D
-320 LQSDGKQ
+320 SD
-327 GTSKNEI
+327 
-334 IDVEAFETWKRR
+334 AFKIWKHR

-399 QIQVRNIPEEYLTNI
+399 QIQVRNIPEEYLPDI
-414 YAFFKKLGVY
+414 YSFFKKLGVY
-424 QIDYPVVVTNL
+424 QVDYPVVVTNL

-450 PKGAIDGIAKQLLDS
+450 PKGAIDAIAKQLLNS
-465 DLNLDA
+465 DLNLDT

-504 DDPYPAYTIW
+504 DDPYPAYTVW

-542 LRDVIAEQANYAD
+542 LRDVIQEQANYAD
-555 YYEYVA
+555 YYDYVA
-561 KRGVNIVKDL
+561 KRGAGFIKEL

-576 EVAPYSEKPDTFFD
+576 EIAPFTEEPDTFYD

-627 EVEQLLE
+627 EVDQLLQD
-634 NTPQGVPADLQ
+634 NTLKESTSADQ
-645 SAGKQ
+645 ERTN
-650 AISGGSKVPA
+650 KV
-660 DLKSDGK
+660 
-667 QGTSKIEKLL
+667 EKLL

-708 EFIAAGI
+708 EFIGAGI

-721 VLTEKAR
+721 ILTDKAR
-728 NNESLISEKPLIDEL
+728 SNESLIEYNPLIDEL

-767 PTDNT
+767 SAVL
-772 DNTDSKEKS
+772 TDSKEKS
-781 AESAKSA
+781 ASSAKSA
-788 RPKNGSEKEEKSVSS
+788 RQENAS
-803 VKSVGQKTGSEKEEK
+803 KTEEEK
-818 SVSSVKSVGQKNTS
+818 SVSSVKSVGQKNGS
-832 EKEQKSVSSVK
+832 KNEEKE
-843 SARQKNTSEKE
+843 SAE
-854 QKSSAGEPEA
+854 SAA

-915 KNEGHTILSTEKVE
+915 KGEGHTILSTEKIE

-935 IKKK
+935 IRKK

>member
-8 LNGDLDYTQSLI
+8 LKGDLDYTQSLI
-20 DQFKT
+20 DQFKA

-58 GGLVTPEQLA
+58 GGLVTPKQLA

-97 EDAIPALKKLE
+97 EDAVPALRKLE
-108 KVGISSAGGGGNTV
+108 KIGISSAGGGGNTV

-135 DEEFDVYPYVEE
+135 EEEFDVYPYVEE

-163 KYKVAIDTSVATANY
+163 KYKVAIDTSVDTANY

-190 KDGQRGFRVLIAGSA
+190 KDGKRGFRVLIAGSA

-265 LEEFEELKKDGSID
+265 LEEFEALKKDPSID
-279 FEASALPLEHH
+279 FVAPALPLEHH
-290 KPSFSPLGEKEVKS
+290 KPSFSPLGEKEGNNAS
-304 EERRVK
+304 TYFDR
-310 NSNPLGVPAD
+310 
-320 LQSDGKQ
+320 
-327 GTSKNEI
+327 
-334 IDVEAFETWKRR
+334 EAFATWKRR

-399 QIQVRNIPEEYLTNI
+399 QIQVRNIPEEYLPDI

-424 QIDYPVVVTNL
+424 QVDYPVVVTNL

-450 PKGAIDGIAKQLLDS
+450 PKGAIDAIAKQLLNS
-465 DLNLDA
+465 DLNLDT

-504 DDPYPAYTIW
+504 DDPYPAYTVW

-542 LRDVIAEQANYAD
+542 LREVIQEQANYAD
-555 YYEYVA
+555 YYDYVA
-561 KRGVNIVKDL
+561 KRGAGFIKEL

-576 EVAPYSEKPDTFFD
+576 EIAPFTEEPDTFYD

-614 IEIDQDTIREKRK
+614 IEIDQDTIREKLGEIDK
-627 EVEQLLE
+627 ILG
-634 NTPQGVPADLQ
+634 NDKSHTDLTNLTDIVNEED
-645 SAGKQ
+645 AK
-650 AISGGSKVPA
+650 
-660 DLKSDGK
+660 
-667 QGTSKIEKLL
+667 KIEKLL

-728 NNESLISEKPLIDEL
+728 NNNSLIAEKPLIDEL
-743 ADLLNDLYQNMDDS
+743 AQLLNDLYQNMDDS
-757 LQFKLPAAQS
+757 LQFKLSSDSSQ
-767 PTDNT
+767 TDAK
-772 DNTDSKEKS
+772 DSKEKDNQKEKSVKSVCVSESKNANDKSASSVKYVGQKKESENEEKES
-781 AESAKSA
+781 AESA
-788 RPKNGSEKEEKSVSS
+788 
-803 VKSVGQKTGSEKEEK
+803 
-818 SVSSVKSVGQKNTS
+818 
-832 EKEQKSVSSVK
+832 
-843 SARQKNTSEKE
+843 
-854 QKSSAGEPEA
+854 A

-915 KNEGHTILSTEKVE
+915 KGEGHTILSTEKIE

-935 IKKK
+935 IRKK

>member
-1 MYRIPST
+1 MYSIPST
-8 LNGDLDYTQSLI
+8 LKGDLDYTQSLI
-20 DQFKT
+20 DQFKA

-97 EDAIPALKKLE
+97 EDAVPALRKLE
-108 KVGISSAGGGGNTV
+108 KIGISSAGGGGNTV

-135 DEEFDVYPYVEE
+135 EEEFDVYPYVEE

-163 KYKVAIDTSVATANY
+163 KYKVAIDTSVDTANY

-190 KDGQRGFRVLIAGSA
+190 KDGKRGFRVLIAGSA

-220 EKDLYRAAKA
+220 EKNLYRAAKA

-250 YVFYKYGTEEAKRLY
+250 YVFYKYGTEEAKHLY
-265 LEEFEELKKDGSID
+265 LEEFEALKKDPSID
-279 FEASALPLEHH
+279 FVAPALLLEHH
-290 KPSFSPLGEKEVKS
+290 KPSFSPLGEKEGNNAS
-304 EERRVK
+304 TYFDR
-310 NSNPLGVPAD
+310 
-320 LQSDGKQ
+320 
-327 GTSKNEI
+327 
-334 IDVEAFETWKRR
+334 EAFETWKRR

-369 HGNNSTDFFAEVAEY
+369 HGNHSTDFFAEVAEY

-399 QIQVRNIPEEYLTNI
+399 QIQVRNIPEEYLPDI

-424 QIDYPVVVTNL
+424 QVDYPVVVTNL

-450 PKGAIDGIAKQLLDS
+450 PKGAIDAIAKQLLSS
-465 DLNLDA
+465 DLNLDT

-504 DDPYPAYTIW
+504 DDPYPAYTVW

-542 LRDVIAEQANYAD
+542 LRDVIQEQANYAD
-555 YYEYVA
+555 YYDYVA
-561 KRGVNIVKDL
+561 KRGAGFIKEL

-576 EVAPYSEKPDTFFD
+576 EIAPFTEEPDTFYD

-627 EVEQLLE
+627 EVDQLLQDKTLKE
-634 NTPQGVPADLQ
+634 ST
-645 SAGKQ
+645 SANQEQ
-650 AISGGSKVPA
+650 ANKV
-660 DLKSDGK
+660 
-667 QGTSKIEKLL
+667 EKLL

-708 EFIAAGI
+708 EFIGAGI

-728 NNESLISEKPLIDEL
+728 NNNSLIAEKPLIDEL
-743 ADLLNDLYQNMDDS
+743 AHLLNIRTWMIHCS
-757 LQFKLPAAQS
+757 LNCQAIVLRRMQKIPRKR
-767 PTDNT
+767 TIR
-772 DNTDSKEKS
+772 K
-781 AESAKSA
+781 
-788 RPKNGSEKEEKSVSS
+788 KN
-803 VKSVGQKTGSEKEEK
+803 
-818 SVSSVKSVGQKNTS
+818 
-832 EKEQKSVSSVK
+832 
-843 SARQKNTSEKE
+843 
-854 QKSSAGEPEA
+854 P
-864 ISPDVKKDFRG
+864 
-875 VMCPMNFVKT
+875 
-885 KIALTPMQSG
+885 
-895 QILEILLDDGAP
+895 
-907 IENVPGSV
+907 
-915 KNEGHTILSTEKVE
+915 
-929 NYWKVL
+929 
-935 IKKK
+935 

>member
-20 DQFKT
+20 DQFKA

-147 LTSRLIAEKDS
+147 LTSQLIAEKDS

-163 KYKVAIDTSVATANY
+163 KYKVAIDTSMATANY

-279 FEASALPLEHH
+279 FEAPALPLEHH
-290 KPSFSPLGEKEVKS
+290 KPSFSPLSEKEVKS

-310 NSNPLGVPAD
+310 NS
-320 LQSDGKQ
+320 SDFFD
-327 GTSKNEI
+327 S
-334 IDVEAFETWKRR
+334 EAFETWKRR

-384 LGNYGNDVIRFTKKE
+384 LCNYGNDVIRFTKKE

-486 ALATWGD
+486 ALTTWGD

-576 EVAPYSEKPDTFFD
+576 EIAPYSEEPDTFFD

-627 EVEQLLE
+627 EVELLMG

-645 SAGKQ
+645 S
-650 AISGGSKVPA
+650 
-660 DLKSDGK
+660 DGK
-667 QGTSKIEKLL
+667 QETSKIEKLL

-700 DVYQGFEK
+700 DVYNGFEK

-721 VLTEKAR
+721 VLTDKAR
-728 NNESLISEKPLIDEL
+728 NNESLIAEKPLIDEL

-781 AESAKSA
+781 AGQ
-788 RPKNGSEKEEKSVSS
+788 KNRSENEEKSVSS
-803 VKSVGQKTGSEKEEK
+803 VKSVGQKIGSE
-818 SVSSVKSVGQKNTS
+818 N
-832 EKEQKSVSSVK
+832 
-843 SARQKNTSEKE
+843 E

-895 QILEILLDDGAP
+895 QILEILLDEGAP

-935 IKKK
+935 IRKK

>member
-279 FEASALPLEHH
+279 FEAPALPLEHH
-290 KPSFSPLGEKEVKS
+290 KPNFPALKIWNENSGEKRSSAK
-304 EERRVK
+304 
-310 NSNPLGVPAD
+310 
-320 LQSDGKQ
+320 
-327 GTSKNEI
+327 EI
-334 IDVEAFETWKRR
+334 LDSEAFETWKRR

-450 PKGAIDGIAKQLLDS
+450 PKGAIDGIAKQFLNS

-504 DDPYPAYTIW
+504 DDPYPAYTVW
-514 LPVKGKHE
+514 LPTKGKHE

-561 KRGVNIVKDL
+561 KRGVNIVKEL

-576 EVAPYSEKPDTFFD
+576 EIAPYSEEPDTFFD

-627 EVEQLLE
+627 EVEQLLSE
-634 NTPQGVPADLQ
+634 
-645 SAGKQ
+645 GKQ
-650 AISGGSKVPA
+650 DTA
-660 DLKSDGK
+660 
-667 QGTSKIEKLL
+667 KIEKLL

-690 TRGLDPRTDE
+690 TRGLDPRTDD
-700 DVYQGFEK
+700 DVYNGFEK

-721 VLTEKAR
+721 ILTNKAR
-728 NNESLISEKPLIDEL
+728 SNESLMAEKPLIDEL

-757 LQFKLPAAQS
+757 LQFKLPAVQN

-781 AESAKSA
+781 A
-788 RPKNGSEKEEKSVSS
+788 
-803 VKSVGQKTGSEKEEK
+803 GQKNRSEKEEK
-818 SVSSVKSVGQKNTS
+818 SVSSVKSVGQKNTN
-832 EKEQKSVSSVK
+832 E
-843 SARQKNTSEKE
+843 NE
-854 QKSSAGEPEA
+854 QKSSAGEPGA
-864 ISPDVKKDFRG
+864 TSPDVKKDFRG

>member
-279 FEASALPLEHH
+279 FEAPALPLEHH
-290 KPSFSPLGEKEVKS
+290 KPNF
-304 EERRVK
+304 
-310 NSNPLGVPAD
+310 PALKAPTD
-320 LQSDGKQ
+320 
-327 GTSKNEI
+327 
-334 IDVEAFETWKRR
+334 FETWKRR

-369 HGNNSTDFFAEVAEY
+369 HGNNSTDFFAKVAEY

-450 PKGAIDGIAKQLLDS
+450 PKGAIDGIAKQLLNS
-465 DLNLDA
+465 NLNLDA

-493 LGFSGRVGRVG
+493 LGFSGRVGRVD

-555 YYEYVA
+555 YYDYVA

-576 EVAPYSEKPDTFFD
+576 EVAPYSEEPDTFFD

-627 EVEQLLE
+627 EVELLMG
-634 NTPQGVPADLQ
+634 NIPQGVPADLQ
-645 SAGKQ
+645 SDGKQ
-650 AISGGSKVPA
+650 A
-660 DLKSDGK
+660 
-667 QGTSKIEKLL
+667 TSKIEKLL

-700 DVYQGFEK
+700 DVYNGFEK

-721 VLTEKAR
+721 VLTDKAR
-728 NNESLISEKPLIDEL
+728 NNESLIEQKPLIDEL

-781 AESAKSA
+781 A
-788 RPKNGSEKEEKSVSS
+788 
-803 VKSVGQKTGSEKEEK
+803 GQKNRSEKEEK
-818 SVSSVKSVGQKNTS
+818 SVSSVKSVGQKNTN
-832 EKEQKSVSSVK
+832 E
-843 SARQKNTSEKE
+843 NE
-854 QKSSAGEPEA
+854 QKSSAGEPGA
-864 ISPDVKKDFRG
+864 TSPDVKKDFRG

>member
-20 DQFKT
+20 DQFKA

-135 DEEFDVYPYVEE
+135 NEEFDVYPYVEE

-163 KYKVAIDTSVATANY
+163 KYKVAIDTSVETANY

-190 KDGQRGFRVLIAGSA
+190 KDGKRGFRVLIAGSA

-220 EKDLYRAAKA
+220 EVDLYRAAKA

-250 YVFYKYGTEEAKRLY
+250 YVFYKYGSEEAKRLY
-265 LEEFEELKKDGSID
+265 LEEFESLKKDGSMD
-279 FEASALPLEHH
+279 FYAPALPLEHH
-290 KPSFSPLGEKEVKS
+290 KPAFAPLAGVKS

-310 NSNPLGVPAD
+310 NQNVED
-320 LQSDGKQ
+320 FYD
-327 GTSKNEI
+327 E
-334 IDVEAFETWKRR
+334 EAFEIWKKR

-358 ENLWYAYIPLR
+358 ENLWYAYIPLK

-384 LGNYGNDVIRFTKKE
+384 LGHYGNDVIRFTKKE
-399 QIQVRNIPEEYLTNI
+399 QIQVRNIPEEYLPNI

-424 QIDYPVVVTNL
+424 QVDYPVVVTNL

-450 PKGAIDGIAKQLLDS
+450 PKGAIDGIAKQLLAS

-504 DDPYPAYTIW
+504 DDPYPAYTVW
-514 LPVKGKHE
+514 LPAKGKHE

-542 LRDVIAEQANYAD
+542 LRDVIAEQTNYSD
-555 YYEYVA
+555 YYDYVA
-561 KRGVNIVKDL
+561 NRGVNIAKDL
-571 IAKYK
+571 LAKYK
-576 EVAPYSEKPDTFFD
+576 EIAPFSEEPDTFYD

-614 IEIDQDTIREKRK
+614 IEIDQDTIREKRA
-627 EVEQLLE
+627 EVDKLLAE
-634 NTPQGVPADLQ
+634 SSHTNLTDLTETSKKPKTPSGAPSDLQ
-645 SAGKQ
+645 
-650 AISGGSKVPA
+650 
-660 DLKSDGK
+660 SDGK
-667 QGTSKIEKLL
+667 QDVSKIEKLL

-690 TRGLDPRTDE
+690 TRGLDPRTDD
-700 DVYQGFEK
+700 DVYNGFEK

-721 VLTEKAR
+721 VLTDKAR
-728 NNESLISEKPLIDEL
+728 NNESLIADKALIDEL
-743 ADLLNDLYQNMDDS
+743 ADLLNELYKNMDDS
-757 LQFKLPAAQS
+757 LQFKLPSEKALADSADNADSSSNKEVDSPEGDKQGQTPSGVSSDLQS
-767 PTDNT
+767 NG
-772 DNTDSKEKS
+772 KQ
-781 AESAKSA
+781 AESTDA
-788 RPKNGSEKEEKSVSS
+788 NSS
-803 VKSVGQKTGSEKEEK
+803 DKTSDA
-818 SVSSVKSVGQKNTS
+818 SDTIQ
-832 EKEQKSVSSVK
+832 
-843 SARQKNTSEKE
+843 
-854 QKSSAGEPEA
+854 
-864 ISPDVKKDFRG
+864 PDVKKDFRG

-885 KIALTPMQSG
+885 KIALTPMKSG

-915 KNEGHTILSTEKVE
+915 KNEGHTVLSTEKVE

-935 IKKK
+935 IRKK

>member
-20 DQFKT
+20 DQFKA

-279 FEASALPLEHH
+279 FEAPALPLEHH
-290 KPSFSPLGEKEVKS
+290 KPNF
-304 EERRVK
+304 
-310 NSNPLGVPAD
+310 PALKAPTD
-320 LQSDGKQ
+320 
-327 GTSKNEI
+327 
-334 IDVEAFETWKRR
+334 FETWKRR

-450 PKGAIDGIAKQLLDS
+450 PKGAIDGIAKQLLNS
-465 DLNLDA
+465 NLNLDA

-555 YYEYVA
+555 YYDYVA

-576 EVAPYSEKPDTFFD
+576 EVAPYSEEPDTFFD

-627 EVEQLLE
+627 EVEQLL
-634 NTPQGVPADLQ
+634 
-645 SAGKQ
+645 
-650 AISGGSKVPA
+650 
-660 DLKSDGK
+660 SDGK
-667 QGTSKIEKLL
+667 QDTSKIEKLL

-721 VLTEKAR
+721 VLTDKAR
-728 NNESLISEKPLIDEL
+728 NNESLIAEKPLIDEL
-743 ADLLNDLYQNMDDS
+743 ANLLNDLYQNMDDS
-757 LQFKLPAAQS
+757 LQFKLPAVQS
-767 PTDNT
+767 PTNFT
-772 DNTDSKEKS
+772 DNTDSKGKS
-781 AESAKSA
+781 AESNS
-788 RPKNGSEKEEKSVSS
+788 KEEKSV
-803 VKSVGQKTGSEKEEK
+803 GQKSRSE
-818 SVSSVKSVGQKNTS
+818 N
-832 EKEQKSVSSVK
+832 
-843 SARQKNTSEKE
+843 E
-854 QKSSAGEPEA
+854 QKSSAGEAES

>member
-20 DQFKT
+20 DQFKA

-279 FEASALPLEHH
+279 FEAPALPLEHH
-290 KPSFSPLGEKEVKS
+290 KPNFPPLKA
-304 EERRVK
+304 
-310 NSNPLGVPAD
+310 PTD
-320 LQSDGKQ
+320 
-327 GTSKNEI
+327 
-334 IDVEAFETWKRR
+334 FETWKRR

-450 PKGAIDGIAKQLLDS
+450 PKGAIDGIAKQLLNS
-465 DLNLDA
+465 NLNLDA

-555 YYEYVA
+555 YYDYVA

-576 EVAPYSEKPDTFFD
+576 EVAPYSEEPDTFFD

-627 EVEQLLE
+627 EVELLMG
-634 NTPQGVPADLQ
+634 NIPQGVTADLQ
-645 SAGKQ
+645 SDGKQ
-650 AISGGSKVPA
+650 A
-660 DLKSDGK
+660 
-667 QGTSKIEKLL
+667 TSKIEKLL

-700 DVYQGFEK
+700 DVYNGFEK

-721 VLTEKAR
+721 VLTDKAR
-728 NNESLISEKPLIDEL
+728 NNESLIEQKPLIDEL
-743 ADLLNDLYQNMDDS
+743 ADFLNDLYQNMDDS
-757 LQFKLPAAQS
+757 LQFKLTAEKTPVEQVA
-767 PTDNT
+767 
-772 DNTDSKEKS
+772 KEKN
-781 AESAKSA
+781 A
-788 RPKNGSEKEEKSVSS
+788 EEKAPAEQVS
-803 VKSVGQKTGSEKEEK
+803 EEK
-818 SVSSVKSVGQKNTS
+818 APA
-832 EKEQKSVSSVK
+832 EKA
-843 SARQKNTSEKE
+843 SA
-854 QKSSAGEPEA
+854 AEA
-864 ISPDVKKDFRG
+864 TETIVPDVKKDFRG

-895 QILEILLDDGAP
+895 QILEILLNDGAP

>member
-58 GGLVTPEQLA
+58 GGLVTPKQLA

-122 RNMMVDDRSGLTA
+122 RNMIVDDRSGLTA

-190 KDGQRGFRVLIAGSA
+190 KDGQRGFRMLIAGSA

-279 FEASALPLEHH
+279 FEAPALPLEHH
-290 KPSFSPLGEKEVKS
+290 KPNF
-304 EERRVK
+304 
-310 NSNPLGVPAD
+310 PALNASTD
-320 LQSDGKQ
+320 
-327 GTSKNEI
+327 
-334 IDVEAFETWKRR
+334 FETWKRR

-504 DDPYPAYTIW
+504 DDPYPAYTVW
-514 LPVKGKHE
+514 LPTKGKHE

-561 KRGVNIVKDL
+561 KRGVNIVKEL

-576 EVAPYSEKPDTFFD
+576 EIAPYSEEPDTFFD

-627 EVEQLLE
+627 EVEQLLSE
-634 NTPQGVPADLQ
+634 
-645 SAGKQ
+645 GKQ
-650 AISGGSKVPA
+650 DTA
-660 DLKSDGK
+660 
-667 QGTSKIEKLL
+667 KIEKLL

-690 TRGLDPRTDE
+690 TRGLDPRTDD
-700 DVYQGFEK
+700 DVYNGFEK

-721 VLTEKAR
+721 ILTNKAR
-728 NNESLISEKPLIDEL
+728 SNESLMAEKPLIDEL

-757 LQFKLPAAQS
+757 LQFKLPAVQN
-767 PTDNT
+767 PT

-781 AESAKSA
+781 A
-788 RPKNGSEKEEKSVSS
+788 
-803 VKSVGQKTGSEKEEK
+803 GQKNRSEKEEK
-818 SVSSVKSVGQKNTS
+818 SVSSVKSVGQKNTN
-832 EKEQKSVSSVK
+832 E
-843 SARQKNTSEKE
+843 NE
-854 QKSSAGEPEA
+854 QKSSAGEPGA
-864 ISPDVKKDFRG
+864 TSPDVKKDFRG

-935 IKKK
+935 IRKK

>member
-20 DQFKT
+20 DQFKA

-190 KDGQRGFRVLIAGSA
+190 KNGQRGFRVLIAGSA

-250 YVFYKYGTEEAKRLY
+250 YVFYRYGTEEAKRLY

-279 FEASALPLEHH
+279 FEAPTLPLEHH
-290 KPSFSPLGEKEVKS
+290 KPNFPPLKA
-304 EERRVK
+304 
-310 NSNPLGVPAD
+310 PTD
-320 LQSDGKQ
+320 
-327 GTSKNEI
+327 
-334 IDVEAFETWKRR
+334 FETWKRR

-450 PKGAIDGIAKQLLDS
+450 PKGAIDGIAKQLLNS
-465 DLNLDA
+465 NLNLDA

-493 LGFSGRVGRVG
+493 LGFSGRVGRVD

-555 YYEYVA
+555 YYDYVA
-561 KRGVNIVKDL
+561 KRGVNIVKEL

-576 EVAPYSEKPDTFFD
+576 EVAPYSEEPDTFFD

-627 EVEQLLE
+627 EVELLMG

-645 SAGKQ
+645 SDGKQ
-650 AISGGSKVPA
+650 A
-660 DLKSDGK
+660 
-667 QGTSKIEKLL
+667 TSKIEKLL

-700 DVYQGFEK
+700 DVYNGFEK

-721 VLTEKAR
+721 VLTDKAR
-728 NNESLISEKPLIDEL
+728 NNESLIEQKPLIDEL

-757 LQFKLPAAQS
+757 LQFKLPA
-767 PTDNT
+767 
-772 DNTDSKEKS
+772 EKTPV
-781 AESAKSA
+781 EQVV
-788 RPKNGSEKEEKSVSS
+788 EEKNA
-803 VKSVGQKTGSEKEEK
+803 EEK
-818 SVSSVKSVGQKNTS
+818 APAEQVSE
-832 EKEQKSVSSVK
+832 EKAPAEKA
-843 SARQKNTSEKE
+843 SAAEETET
-854 QKSSAGEPEA
+854 
-864 ISPDVKKDFRG
+864 IVPDVKKDFRG

>member
-20 DQFKT
+20 DQFKA

-58 GGLVTPEQLA
+58 GGLVTPEQFA

-279 FEASALPLEHH
+279 FEAPALPLEHH
-290 KPSFSPLGEKEVKS
+290 KPNFPPLKA
-304 EERRVK
+304 
-310 NSNPLGVPAD
+310 PTD
-320 LQSDGKQ
+320 
-327 GTSKNEI
+327 
-334 IDVEAFETWKRR
+334 FETWKRR

-450 PKGAIDGIAKQLLDS
+450 PKGAIDGIAKQLLNS
-465 DLNLDA
+465 NLNLDA

-542 LRDVIAEQANYAD
+542 LRDVIAEQTNYAD
-555 YYEYVA
+555 YYDYVA
-561 KRGVNIVKDL
+561 KRGVNIVKEL

-576 EVAPYSEKPDTFFD
+576 EVAPYSEEPDTFFD

-627 EVEQLLE
+627 EVEQLL
-634 NTPQGVPADLQ
+634 
-645 SAGKQ
+645 
-650 AISGGSKVPA
+650 
-660 DLKSDGK
+660 SDGK
-667 QGTSKIEKLL
+667 QNTGKIEKLL

-700 DVYQGFEK
+700 DVYNGFEK

-721 VLTEKAR
+721 VLTDKAR
-728 NNESLISEKPLIDEL
+728 NNESLIAEKPLIDEL

-757 LQFKLPAAQS
+757 LQFKLPA
-767 PTDNT
+767 
-772 DNTDSKEKS
+772 EKTPVEQV
-781 AESAKSA
+781 A
-788 RPKNGSEKEEKSVSS
+788 EEKNA
-803 VKSVGQKTGSEKEEK
+803 EEK
-818 SVSSVKSVGQKNTS
+818 APAEQVSE
-832 EKEQKSVSSVK
+832 EKAPAEKA
-843 SARQKNTSEKE
+843 SAAEETET
-854 QKSSAGEPEA
+854 
-864 ISPDVKKDFRG
+864 IVPDVKKDFRG

>member
-20 DQFKT
+20 DQFKA

-58 GGLVTPEQLA
+58 GGLVTPKQLA

-279 FEASALPLEHH
+279 FEAPALPLEHH
-290 KPSFSPLGEKEVKS
+290 KPNFPPLKA
-304 EERRVK
+304 
-310 NSNPLGVPAD
+310 PTD
-320 LQSDGKQ
+320 
-327 GTSKNEI
+327 
-334 IDVEAFETWKRR
+334 FETWKRR

-450 PKGAIDGIAKQLLDS
+450 PKGAIDGIAKQLLNS
-465 DLNLDA
+465 NLNLDA

-514 LPVKGKHE
+514 LPVKGKNE

-555 YYEYVA
+555 YYDYVA

-576 EVAPYSEKPDTFFD
+576 EVAPYSEEPDTFFD

-627 EVEQLLE
+627 EVEQLE
-634 NTPQGVPADLQ
+634 D
-645 SAGKQ
+645 
-650 AISGGSKVPA
+650 
-660 DLKSDGK
+660 
-667 QGTSKIEKLL
+667 TSKIEKLL

-700 DVYQGFEK
+700 DVYNGFEK

-728 NNESLISEKPLIDEL
+728 NNESLITEKPLIDEL
-743 ADLLNDLYQNMDDS
+743 ANLLNDLYQNMDDS

-772 DNTDSKEKS
+772 ENTDSKEKS

-788 RPKNGSEKEEKSVSS
+788 RQKNTSEN
-803 VKSVGQKTGSEKEEK
+803 EEK

-832 EKEQKSVSSVK
+832 E
-843 SARQKNTSEKE
+843 NE

>member
-20 DQFKT
+20 DQFKA

-279 FEASALPLEHH
+279 FEAPALPLEHH
-290 KPSFSPLGEKEVKS
+290 KPSFSPLSEKEVKS

-310 NSNPLGVPAD
+310 NS
-320 LQSDGKQ
+320 SDFFD
-327 GTSKNEI
+327 S
-334 IDVEAFETWKRR
+334 EAFETWKRR

-450 PKGAIDGIAKQLLDS
+450 PKGAIDGIAKQLLNS

-555 YYEYVA
+555 YYDYVA
-561 KRGVNIVKDL
+561 KRGVNIVKEL

-576 EVAPYSEKPDTFFD
+576 EVAPYSEEPDTFFD

-627 EVEQLLE
+627 EVEQLLG
-634 NTPQGVPADLQ
+634 NIPQGVPADLQ
-645 SAGKQ
+645 S
-650 AISGGSKVPA
+650 
-660 DLKSDGK
+660 DGK
-667 QGTSKIEKLL
+667 QETSKIEKLL

-700 DVYQGFEK
+700 DVYNGFEK

-721 VLTEKAR
+721 VLTDKAR
-728 NNESLISEKPLIDEL
+728 NNESLIEQKPLIDEL

-757 LQFKLPAAQS
+757 LQFKLPAVQS
-767 PTDNT
+767 PTDFT
-772 DNTDSKEKS
+772 LSL
-781 AESAKSA
+781 
-788 RPKNGSEKEEKSVSS
+788 
-803 VKSVGQKTGSEKEEK
+803 Q
-818 SVSSVKSVGQKNTS
+818 
-832 EKEQKSVSSVK
+832 
-843 SARQKNTSEKE
+843 
-854 QKSSAGEPEA
+854 
-864 ISPDVKKDFRG
+864 
-875 VMCPMNFVKT
+875 
-885 KIALTPMQSG
+885 KIA
-895 QILEILLDDGAP
+895 
-907 IENVPGSV
+907 
-915 KNEGHTILSTEKVE
+915 TESHKHQ
-929 NYWKVL
+929 K
-935 IKKK
+935 

>member
-20 DQFKT
+20 DQFKA

-279 FEASALPLEHH
+279 FEAPALPLVHH
-290 KPSFSPLGEKEVKS
+290 KPNFPPLKA
-304 EERRVK
+304 
-310 NSNPLGVPAD
+310 PTD
-320 LQSDGKQ
+320 
-327 GTSKNEI
+327 
-334 IDVEAFETWKRR
+334 FETWKRR

-542 LRDVIAEQANYAD
+542 LSDVIAEQANYAD
-555 YYEYVA
+555 YYDYVA
-561 KRGVNIVKDL
+561 KRGVNIVKEL

-576 EVAPYSEKPDTFFD
+576 EVAPYAEEPDTFFD

-627 EVEQLLE
+627 EVELLMG
-634 NTPQGVPADLQ
+634 NTPQGVPTDLQ
-645 SAGKQ
+645 
-650 AISGGSKVPA
+650 
-660 DLKSDGK
+660 SDGK

-700 DVYQGFEK
+700 DVYNGFEK

-721 VLTEKAR
+721 VLTDKAR
-728 NNESLISEKPLIDEL
+728 NNESLIEQKPLIDEL

-757 LQFKLPAAQS
+757 LQFKLPA
-767 PTDNT
+767 
-772 DNTDSKEKS
+772 EKTPVEQV
-781 AESAKSA
+781 A
-788 RPKNGSEKEEKSVSS
+788 EEK
-803 VKSVGQKTGSEKEEK
+803 TAEEK
-818 SVSSVKSVGQKNTS
+818 APAEQVSE
-832 EKEQKSVSSVK
+832 EKAPAEKA
-843 SARQKNTSEKE
+843 SAAEETETFV
-854 QKSSAGEPEA
+854 
-864 ISPDVKKDFRG
+864 PDVKKDFRG

>member
-8 LNGDLDYTQSLI
+8 LKGDLDYTQSLI
-20 DQFKT
+20 DQFKA

-97 EDAIPALKKLE
+97 EDAVPALRKLE

-135 DEEFDVYPYVEE
+135 EEEFDVYPYVEE

-163 KYKVAIDTSVATANY
+163 KYKVAIDTSVDTANY

-190 KDGQRGFRVLIAGSA
+190 KDGKRGFRVLIAGSA

-265 LEEFEELKKDGSID
+265 LEEFEALKKDPSID
-279 FEASALPLEHH
+279 FEAPALPLEHH
-290 KPSFSPLGEKEVKS
+290 KPSFSALGEKEGNNAS
-304 EERRVK
+304 TYFDR
-310 NSNPLGVPAD
+310 
-320 LQSDGKQ
+320 
-327 GTSKNEI
+327 
-334 IDVEAFETWKRR
+334 EAFETWKRR
-346 YAHKQTNAEGLK
+346 YAHKQTNAEGQK

-399 QIQVRNIPEEYLTNI
+399 QIQVRNIPEEYLPNI

-424 QIDYPVVVTNL
+424 QVDYPVVVTNL

-450 PKGAIDGIAKQLLDS
+450 PKGAIDAIAKQLLSS

-504 DDPYPAYTIW
+504 DDPYPAYTVW

-542 LRDVIAEQANYAD
+542 LRDVIQEQANYAD
-555 YYEYVA
+555 YYDYVA
-561 KRGVNIVKDL
+561 KRGAGFIKEL

-576 EVAPYSEKPDTFFD
+576 EIAPFTEEPDTFYD

-627 EVEQLLE
+627 EVDQLLQDK
-634 NTPQGVPADLQ
+634 TLKKST
-645 SAGKQ
+645 SANQ
-650 AISGGSKVPA
+650 E
-660 DLKSDGK
+660 
-667 QGTSKIEKLL
+667 QTNKIEKLL

-708 EFIAAGI
+708 EFIGTSI

-721 VLTEKAR
+721 ILTDKAR
-728 NNESLISEKPLIDEL
+728 NNESLIEYKPLIDEL
-743 ADLLNDLYQNMDDS
+743 ADLLNNLYQNMDDS

-767 PTDNT
+767 SADLKDSTDNSASST
-772 DNTDSKEKS
+772 KSVGKENASKTE
-781 AESAKSA
+781 AV
-788 RPKNGSEKEEKSVSS
+788 KSVSS
-803 VKSVGQKTGSEKEEK
+803 VKSVGQENANEKPQEE
-818 SVSSVKSVGQKNTS
+818 
-832 EKEQKSVSSVK
+832 
-843 SARQKNTSEKE
+843 
-854 QKSSAGEPEA
+854 SAGDTSC
-864 ISPDVKKDFRG
+864 IPDVKKDFRD

-915 KNEGHTILSTEKVE
+915 KGEGHTILSTEKIE

-935 IKKK
+935 IRKK